1 MTDRELAFTPAW
13 DLVERIRSRDLSP
26 VEVTELFLRRIE
38 ALDGQLNAFLTVCGD
53 EAMAQARDA
62 EAALARGDAVGP
74 LHGLPVPIKDLNAT
88 KGIRTTRGS
97 RMFKDDVPDEDDI
110 IVERVKAAGGIIIG
124 KTNTPEFGH
133 RGTTE
138 HMIGEPCRNPWNVA
152 HTPGGSSGGA
162 AAALAAGLC
171 PIATGSD
178 GGGSIRIPAS
188 FSGIFGIKP
197 TQGRVARLYPSPG
210 GWGQFGQNGPMSRNV
225 RDSVLLFQV
234 LAGPDLRD
242 PTCIQEAP
250 PNFADALDGGGVK
263 GLRIGW
269 SADYGYNAVDPEV
282 VASVTNAVTVFTELG
297 AHVEEVV
304 PPIDGDS
311 VFDTFRTLF
320 AADNLANNGALLDDH
335 ADDLTPSLRRMLET
349 ARTYG
354 ADRIMRALHE
364 LEWHRA
370 RMDSFFDDYD
380 LLLSPTMAVPAFR
393 IEEFPDVIGGRAVD
407 PMWGYTPFT
416 YPINMSG
423 QTASACR
430 AGSRRA
436 GCPSGCTSSG
446 PGAPRCG
453 CCGPARRSRLP
464 GRGRTTCRRC
474 RRGG

>member
-1 MTDRELAFTPAW
+1 MSDRELAFTPAW
-13 DLVERIRSRDLSP
+13 ELAERMGKRELSP
-26 VEVTELFLRRIE
+26 VEVTEYFLRRIE

-53 EAMAQARDA
+53 EAMAQAREA
-62 EAALARGDAVGP
+62 EAALSRGDVVGP

-88 KGIRTTRGS
+88 KGVRTTRGS
-97 RMFKDDVPDEDDI
+97 RVYKDEVPDEDDI

-138 HMIGEPCRNPWNVA
+138 NMIGEPCRNPWNVA

-162 AAALAAGLC
+162 AAAVAAGLC

-197 TQGRVARLYPSPG
+197 TQGRVARLYPTPG
-210 GWGQFGQNGPMSRNV
+210 GWGQFGQNGPMARNV
-225 RDSVLLFQV
+225 RDAVLLLQV
-234 LAGPDLRD
+234 LAGPDPRD
-242 PTCIQEAP
+242 PTCLHEP
-250 PNFADALDGGGVK
+250 VPNFCDALDGGGVK
-263 GLRIGW
+263 GLRIAW
-269 SADYGYNAVDPEV
+269 SADYGFNAVDPEV
-282 VASVTNAVTVFTELG
+282 VASVTTAVAAFSELG

-304 PPIDGDS
+304 PPIDGDT
-311 VFDTFRTLF
+311 VFETFRTLF
-320 AADNLANNGALLDDH
+320 ASDNLANVGELLESN

-370 RMDSFFDDYD
+370 RMDRFFDDYD

-416 YPINMSG
+416 YPINMTG
-423 QTASACR
+423 QTASSVPCGFSSAGLPIGLHIIGPKGAEVRVLR
-430 AGSRRA
+430 ASA
-436 GCPSGCTSSG
+436 
-446 PGAPRCG
+446 AFEA
-453 CCGPARRSRLP
+453 ARPWAQHQPPVS
-464 GRGRTTCRRC
+464 
-474 RRGG
+474 

>member
-13 DLVERIRSRDLSP
+13 ELAERMRKRDLSP
-26 VEVTELFLRRIE
+26 VEVTEYFLRRIE

-53 EAMAQARDA
+53 EAMAQAREA
-62 EAALARGDAVGP
+62 EAALSRGDAVGP

-88 KGIRTTRGS
+88 KGVRTTRGS
-97 RMFKDDVPDEDDI
+97 RFFKDEVPDEDDI

-138 HMIGEPCRNPWNVA
+138 NMIGEPCRNPWNVA

-162 AAALAAGLC
+162 AAAVAAGLS

-197 TQGRVARLYPSPG
+197 TQGRVARLYPTPG

-225 RDSVLLFQV
+225 RDSVLLFQA
-234 LAGPDLRD
+234 LAGPDPRD
-242 PTCIQEAP
+242 PTALQEAV
-250 PNFADALDGGGVK
+250 PNFSDALDGGGVK

-282 VASVTNAVTVFTELG
+282 VASVTTAVGAFTELG

-304 PPIDGDS
+304 PPIDGDT
-311 VFDTFRTLF
+311 VFETFRTLF
-320 AADNLANNGALLDDH
+320 ASDNLANVGALLDSN

-370 RMDSFFDDYD
+370 RMDRFFDDYD

-393 IEEFPDVIGGRAVD
+393 IEEFPDVIGGRSVD

-423 QTASACR
+423 QTASSVPC
-430 AGSRRA
+430 GF
-436 GCPSGCTSSG
+436 SSG
-446 PGAPRCG
+446 GLPIGLHIIGPKGAEVRVLRASAAFEA
-453 CCGPARRSRLP
+453 ARPWAHLLP
-464 GRGRTTCRRC
+464 PVS
-474 RRGG
+474 